1 MSAAERAEGPFGVE
15 TYMVRREAGRLE
27 QVRPLITGAE
37 RPEELWA
44 PGLLALYTELRLT
57 EPTARLVHWLLDDRL
72 DRYENSSPWPTT
84 LAFLTEA
91 SLFLGDDRTARLLR
105 PRLAEY
111 AGLNL
116 AAGDLTA
123 LFGSAD
129 RYLGSI
135 DSLLGRRNAWEELE
149 SALAMDTR
157 MEAPLHVAHSLA
169 ARVAHLRRAG
179 APPRRV
185 QELVEQVRRTAE
197 PLGLR
202 RVLLAVGA
210 PTTADRPDRLTAREV
225 DILRLLADG
234 MSNRDIARNLV
245 ISEST
250 AANHVRSIFVKTG
263 AANRTQA
270 ARYAAARN
278 LLA

>member
-1 MSAAERAEGPFGVE
+1 V
-15 TYMVRREAGRLE
+15 
-27 QVRPLITGAE
+27 
-37 RPEELWA
+37 
-44 PGLLALYTELRLT
+44 
-57 EPTARLVHWLLDDRL
+57 DDDL
-72 DRYENSSPWPTT
+72 DRYETSSTWPAT

-91 SLFLGDDRTARLLR
+91 ALYLGDDGTARLLR

-116 AAGDLTA
+116 VAEGFVA

-135 DSLLGRRNAWEELE
+135 DSLLGRHDAWEELE

-157 MEAPLHVAHSLA
+157 MVAPLHVAHSLSA
-169 ARVAHLRRAG
+169 QVAHLRRVG
-179 APPRRV
+179 APSRQV
-185 QELVEQVRRTAE
+185 QEIAERVRRTAE

-202 RVLLAVGA
+202 RVLRAVGA
-210 PTTADRPDRLTAREV
+210 SSPAAADRPDGLTAREV
-225 DILRLLADG
+225 ETLRLLADG
-234 MSNRDIARNLV
+234 MSNRDIARTLV

-250 AANHVRSIFVKTG
+250 AANHVRSIFLKTG

-270 ARYAAARN
+270 ARYAAANN
-278 LLA
+278 LLV